1 MGDRAAGDRADAKR
15 RRRVPPDVRYAR
27 HCYSHLAGQLG
38 VALADALAS
47 HGFVE
52 ARGESVQLTSSG
64 AAWMLGFGLDLNRRR
79 SATPMIRNCLDWTER
94 RPHFAGVA
102 PTLLLQYLIAQDCL
116 RRTPNSRVLQPIP
129 AGQAWF
135 AQLGIPVDPVP

>member
-1 MGDRAAGDRADAKR
+1 MYRAAVIRTDAQR
-15 RRRVPPDVRYAR
+15 RRRVPPDVQYAR

-38 VALADALAS
+38 VALTDVLAS
-47 HGFVE
+47 RGFAE
-52 ARGESVQLTSSG
+52 ANGEVVHLTSAG
-64 AAWMLGFGLDLNRRR
+64 AAWMLDLGLDLNRRR

-116 RRTPNSRVLQPIP
+116 RRTPNSRALRPTP